1 MVMSD
6 QSHYVLRT
14 VEERGIRF
22 VQLWFTDVLGR
33 HKAFHVTP
41 AELATAS
48 SEHELSDADL
58 EAVAGATGRY
68 SICFC

>member
-1 MVMSD
+1 M
-6 QSHYVLRT
+6 QSQAQYVLRT

-41 AELATAS
+41 PNSRTP
-48 SEHELSDADL
+48 
-58 EAVAGATGRY
+58 
-68 SICFC
+68 SIKG